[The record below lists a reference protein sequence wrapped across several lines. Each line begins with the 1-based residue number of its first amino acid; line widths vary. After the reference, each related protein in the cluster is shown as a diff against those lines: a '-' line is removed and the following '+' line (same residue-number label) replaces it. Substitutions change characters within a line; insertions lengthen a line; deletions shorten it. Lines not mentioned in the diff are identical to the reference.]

1 MLKDRLSARLALAL
15 ILLLVA
21 LVTSA
26 CYKNAGENVLPTSNR
41 AELSDIV
48 TATLT
53 ATADILPTQV
63 TASPAATRTPAP
75 TSTPQDAAIDA
86 TEAVEDEAF
95 AAEDEMVTGTAL
107 PGFLAA
113 TFTPESE
120 AADTGLATPGMSDIQ
135 PSPTPAPTRD
145 PALLPTPTGMLIE
158 APDECVYV
166 VNSGDTLYSIAQSNN
181 VLLADLVAANPSLL
195 GGNSNTTLQ
204 IGWELQLPGCVPEGE
219 APSPTPEGLPAGTPA
234 TPGEIAPTQPP
245 VPATGTTHVV
255 QAGDTVFSIARQY
268 NVPVDAIVA
277 ANNLITQGNVVY
289 ITVGQELIIPPT
301 Q

>member
-48 TATLT
+48 TATPT
-53 ATADILPTQV
+53 ATADILPTRV
-63 TASPAATRTPAP
+63 TASPAATRTTAP
-75 TSTPQDAAIDA
+75 TSAPEEVEVSPMAAI
-86 TEAVEDEAF
+86 TDEA
-95 AAEDEMVTGTAL
+95 AGDEAVTGTGL

-158 APDECVYV
+158 EPDECVYV

-204 IGWELQLPGCVPEGE
+204 IGWELQLPGCVPEGQ
-219 APSPTPEGLPAGTPA
+219 APSPTPEGIPAGTPA
-234 TPGEIAPTQPP
+234 TPGEIIAPTQPP

-255 QAGDTVFSIARQY
+255 QANETVFSIARQY
-268 NVPVDAIVA
+268 NVSVDAIVA
-277 ANNLITQGNVVY
+277 ANNLIVQGNVVY
-289 ITVGQELIIPPT
+289 ITVGQELFIPPA